1 MNTKLALGTAQFG
14 LDYGIYN
21 KKGRITEKEAFKIL
35 KYAIQNG
42 IDVID
47 TAYAYGD
54 SEKIIGQFIRNN
66 KSKVK
71 IISKV
76 PLNDIQDVENV
87 FNSSLKRLH
96 SDNLYGY
103 LVHNFNSFINNP
115 GVWETLIKLKNQGKI
130 NKIGFSLYYP
140 NEAEYILKK
149 NIKVD
154 ILQVPFSIFDQRFSE
169 IFSLL
174 KENNVEI
181 YVRSIFIQGLIFK
194 NPDELQGKFVNI
206 RDKLSCL
213 KSLSKD
219 IKVPISGICINFV
232 LLNDFIDKVI
242 IGVDSLGNLKENIK
256 SINQKNEVKN
266 IYSKLSRMKE
276 DDEDIILP
284 TKWK

>member
-21 KKGRITEKEAFKIL
+21 KKGRLSEKEVFRIL

-54 SEKIIGQFIRNN
+54 SEKIIGTFIKEN
-66 KSKVK
+66 KSKIK
-71 IISKV
+71 IISKA
-76 PLNDIQDVENV
+76 PSNNTQDLKNL

-103 LVHNFNSFINNP
+103 LVHNFNSFIINP

-140 NEAEYILKK
+140 TEAEYILKK

-174 KENNVEI
+174 KEKNIEI
-181 YVRSIFIQGLIFK
+181 YVRSIFIQGLIFT
-194 NPDELQGKFVNI
+194 NPDKLQGKFVNI
-206 RDKLSCL
+206 RDKLLYL
-213 KSLSKD
+213 KSLSED

-232 LLNDFIDKVI
+232 LLNDLIDKVI
-242 IGVDSLGNLKENIK
+242 VGVDSLRNLKENMK
-256 SINQKNEVKN
+256 AINHQTEVKN
-266 IYSKLSRMKE
+266 IYSKLFSMKE
-276 DDEDIILP
+276 NNEDIILP
-284 TKWK
+284 INWK